1 MVYAS
6 YNELVNGACKKQR
19 SHHWG
24 APSCTLKECSVFLV
38 LISEAHVEGHV
49 RYSATIIPQ
58 KAYRTMARIRKGPGR
73 VRWKYWMGQRN
84 PNHQLIGGQH
94 PIYPIIYRLS
104 TKVMQDFATI
114 HSSSVQ

>member
-6 YNELVNGACKKQR
+6 YNELVNGAYKKQR

-49 RYSATIIPQ
+49 RYSTTIIPQ
-58 KAYRTMARIRKGPGR
+58 EAYRTMTRDPQGTRSGEMEIR
-73 VRWKYWMGQRN
+73 WMGQRN
-84 PNHQLIGGQH
+84 PNHQLIAGKH
-94 PIYPIIYRLS
+94 PVYPIIIGFQPR
-104 TKVMQDFATI
+104 
-114 HSSSVQ
+114 